1 MIICIAGLTGSGKTT
16 IGDLLSKELN
26 IRHVNRSF
34 KEFAKE
40 GEDLIKFQE
49 EIKDKP
55 KVDRDLDKE
64 IGEEAH
70 KEDSVVS
77 TWLGPW
83 MIKDS
88 SLNVWLS
95 TSVETRAERK
105 ARDMH
110 CSVDEARA
118 YLEPKDQENRER
130 WIKLYGIDIEKDR
143 SVFDIDINTDRVKKE
158 EIVAVIAM
166 LSLEKGK
173 KKFR

>member
-1 MIICIAGLTGSGKTT
+1 M
-16 IGDLLSKELN
+16 LSKELN

-40 GEDLIKFQE
+40 GKDLIKFQE
-49 EIKDKP
+49 EIEDKP

-64 IGEEAH
+64 IREEAH

-105 ARDMH
+105 A
-110 CSVDEARA
+110 
-118 YLEPKDQENRER
+118 
-130 WIKLYGIDIEKDR
+130 
-143 SVFDIDINTDRVKKE
+143 
-158 EIVAVIAM
+158 
-166 LSLEKGK
+166 KGHALLCG
-173 KKFR
+173 

>member
-1 MIICIAGLTGSGKTT
+1 
-16 IGDLLSKELN
+16 
-26 IRHVNRSF
+26 
-34 KEFAKE
+34 
-40 GEDLIKFQE
+40 
-49 EIKDKP
+49 
-55 KVDRDLDKE
+55 
-64 IGEEAH
+64 
-70 KEDSVVS
+70 
-77 TWLGPW
+77 
-83 MIKDS
+83 
-88 SLNVWLS
+88 
-95 TSVETRAERK
+95 
-105 ARDMH
+105 MH